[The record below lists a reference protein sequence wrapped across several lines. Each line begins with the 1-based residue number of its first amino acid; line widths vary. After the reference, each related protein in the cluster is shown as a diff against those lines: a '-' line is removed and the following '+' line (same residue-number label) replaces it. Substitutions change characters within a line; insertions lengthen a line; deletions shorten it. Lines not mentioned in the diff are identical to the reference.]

1 MATWRKGVLLTI
13 TAVVGLV
20 PTFNQLSFAQTTS
33 AQEVLVTL
41 PKGGEISDVELL
53 QVKGEALPYLVK
65 LFIDLLVGAV
75 TGAFIGAGVG
85 AMKAQWFDEEHGID
99 NDDLI
104 EDIAFG
110 AEVGAWCGFNYVL
123 KRTFIPI

>member
-1 MATWRKGVLLTI
+1 M
-13 TAVVGLV
+13 
-20 PTFNQLSFAQTTS
+20 
-33 AQEVLVTL
+33 TL

-99 NDDLI
+99 N
-104 EDIAFG
+104 
-110 AEVGAWCGFNYVL
+110 
-123 KRTFIPI
+123 